1 MKTTKYDTEH
11 LEEIVM
17 AVMLKSRQEV
27 AYLREAGRVVA
38 ETYEAL
44 RPHVVP
50 GVSTAELDR
59 IAEDFV
65 LSKGGTPVY
74 KGYGAKPARDGRAA
88 TPPFPATICV
98 AINDVICHGIPSFD
112 DVLHEG
118 DIIGIDI
125 GVRYKGWVGDSCVT
139 FPVGTIDAKSQHLL
153 DVAKRC
159 MELGIEQARAG
170 RHLGDIGNAIQNYA
184 TTQGFSTVYALCGH
198 GVGKSL
204 HEDPAYVHRGRPG
217 TGLRLR
223 QGMVF
228 TVEPMI
234 NAGKPQIRV
243 GIDQWTVRTIDGL
256 RSAQFEHSLAITDGE
271 PELLTVL

>member
-1 MKTTKYDTEH
+1 
-11 LEEIVM
+11 M

-44 RPHVVP
+44 RPHVLP

-65 LSKGGTPVY
+65 LRKRATPVY
-74 KGYGAKPARDGRAA
+74 KGYGAKPARNGRPA

-98 AINDVICHGIPSFD
+98 AVNDVICHGIPSSNEI
-112 DVLHEG
+112 LREG

-125 GVRYKGWVGDSCVT
+125 GVRYKGWIGDSCVT
-139 FPVGTIDAKSQHLL
+139 FPVGTIDAESQRLL
-153 DVAKRC
+153 DVTKRC
-159 MELGIEQARAG
+159 LELGIEQARAG
-170 RHLGDIGNAIQNYA
+170 KHLGDIGNAIQSYA
-184 TTQGFSTVYALCGH
+184 TSQGFSTVYELCGH

-204 HEDPAYVHRGRPG
+204 HEDPAYVHIGRPG
-217 TGLRLR
+217 TGIRLR
-223 QGMVF
+223 PGMVF
-228 TVEPMI
+228 TIEPMI
-234 NAGKPQIRV
+234 NAGKPEIH
-243 GIDQWTVRTIDGL
+243 ILADHWTVRTIDGL
-256 RSAQFEHSLAITDGE
+256 RSAQFEHSLAITDGK

>member
-1 MKTTKYDTEH
+1 
-11 LEEIVM
+11 M

-27 AYLREAGRVVA
+27 ACLREAGRVVA

-50 GVSTAELDR
+50 GISTAELDH

-65 LSKGGTPVY
+65 LSKGGTPIY
-74 KGYGAKPARDGRAA
+74 KGYGARPARAGRPA

-98 AINDVICHGIPSFD
+98 AVNDVICHGIPSSEEI
-112 DVLHEG
+112 LHEG

-139 FPVGTIDAKSQHLL
+139 FPVGTIDAKSQKLL

-159 MELGIEQARAG
+159 LELGIEQAHAG
-170 RHLGDIGNAIQNYA
+170 KHLGDIGNAIQSYA
-184 TTQGFSTVYALCGH
+184 TSQGFSTVYELCGH

-204 HEDPAYVHRGRPG
+204 HEDPAYVHLGRPG

-223 QGMVF
+223 PGMVF
-228 TVEPMI
+228 TIEPMI

-243 GIDQWTVRTIDGL
+243 QADQWTVRTTDGS
-256 RSAQFEHSLAITDGE
+256 RSAQFEHSLAITDGN

>member
-1 MKTTKYDTEH
+1 
-11 LEEIVM
+11 M

-44 RPHVVP
+44 RPHVLP

-65 LSKGGTPVY
+65 RRKGATPVY
-74 KGYGAKPARDGRAA
+74 KGYGAKPARNGRPA

-98 AINDVICHGIPSFD
+98 AVNDVICHGIPSSNEI
-112 DVLHEG
+112 LREG

-125 GVRYKGWVGDSCVT
+125 GVRYKGWIGDSCVT
-139 FPVGTIDAKSQHLL
+139 FPVGTIDAESQRLL
-153 DVAKRC
+153 DVTKRC
-159 MELGIEQARAG
+159 LELGIEQARAG
-170 RHLGDIGNAIQNYA
+170 KHLGDIGNAIQSYA
-184 TTQGFSTVYALCGH
+184 TSQGFSTVYELCGH

-204 HEDPAYVHRGRPG
+204 HEDPAYVHIGRPG
-217 TGLRLR
+217 TGIRLR
-223 QGMVF
+223 PGMVF
-228 TVEPMI
+228 TIEPMI
-234 NAGKPQIRV
+234 NAGKPEIH
-243 GIDQWTVRTIDGL
+243 ILADHWTVRTIDGL